1 MALSRVVLLGAS
13 IAALLLPAR
22 AAAQLDEGR
31 WFTVTPVP
39 DTATVGD
46 TVRLRFRLTPH
57 ERDLLTDTVPRP
69 VAELA
74 PGVRVYSVQ
83 KLHRGPDRAFTG
95 EAVVAFYRPGPQ
107 EIPAFGVP
115 WVQVVTG
122 HRGTVA
128 TEPEKIE
135 IAAVAPAGNP
145 ALRDIREPEASTMP
159 GPLPLLLAGLAA
171 LSLWVLLRRR
181 RRAPTAVAETIVPS
195 GPAPRPSPY
204 QIALDRLAEIERE
217 AWPDR
222 GAVDRHY
229 GDAIDV
235 LRDYLGAAEEI
246 PARERTSSEL
256 LWAMPPRLTEGGL
269 RRLTSQLLSEAD
281 LVKFARRRPDA
292 HAAAAHLRDTRE
304 LLRRWHETAD
314 AIR

>member
-1 MALSRVVLLGAS
+1 VALTRLALIALAVVW
-13 IAALLLPAR
+13 IARPAPV
-22 AAAQLDEGR
+22 AAQLDEGR
-31 WFTVTPVP
+31 WFSVTAVP

-46 TVRLRFRLTPH
+46 SVRLQFRLILH

-69 VAELA
+69 VAELP

-83 KLHRGPDRAFTG
+83 KLQRGTDRAFTG

-107 EIPAFGVP
+107 EIPTFGVP

-128 TEPEKIE
+128 TDAGKVE
-135 IAAVAPAGNP
+135 IRSVAPAGNP
-145 ALRDIREPEASTMP
+145 ALRDIRDPEVSSLP
-159 GPLPLLLAGLAA
+159 SPLPFVLAA
-171 LSLWVLLRRR
+171 LAILVVWLVLRRR
-181 RRAPTAVAETIVPS
+181 RQAPAAPLAVAPS
-195 GPAPRPSPY
+195 APEPRPSAY

-217 AWPDR
+217 GWPER

-229 GDAIDV
+229 VAAVDV
-235 LRDYLGAAEEI
+235 LRDYLGEAEAI

-269 RRLTSQLLSEAD
+269 RRLTLQLLNEAD

-292 HAAAAHLRDTRE
+292 GAAAVHLHDTRE